1 MRALLESLY
10 NRTMNTRDA
19 RFEAARRMARCD
31 RFSVACLAFLSLEI
45 IAINIV
51 QLVITTQDRTFD
63 SCVSAATII
72 LSVFA
77 LVLSLMVNQA
87 QYSVKR
93 SVYTNCALS
102 LDELA
107 YDVNRLLKA
116 GTEIT
121 TEDVAQFEKEYI
133 DIRKYANLNHDTSD
147 YEWSQRN
154 SEKVKDSYGYKSNPI
169 PYWRYRMTLWLRHWI
184 FTTYFLYLLI
194 TVMGAVMVFWF
205 IWNSLNM
212 TSL

>member
-31 RFSVACLAFLSLEI
+31 RYSVACLAFLSLEI
-45 IAINIV
+45 IAINIL
-51 QLVITTQDRTFD
+51 QLVITNHDEAFD
-63 SCVSAATII
+63 SCISAATII

-87 QYSVKR
+87 QYSIKR

-107 YDVNRLLKA
+107 YDVNRLLNA

-121 TEDVAQFEKEYI
+121 TEDVAKFEKEYI

-147 YEWSQRN
+147 HDWAQRN
-154 SEKVKDSYGYKSNPI
+154 SEKVKDSYGYQSNPI
-169 PYWRYRMTLWLRHWI
+169 PYRRYRMTLWLEHWV
-184 FTTYFLYLLI
+184 FTTYFMYLLI
-194 TVMGAVMVFWF
+194 IVMGAIMVLWF
-205 IWNSLNM
+205 IGKSLNI
-212 TSL
+212 TPH